1 MAITADTWAVVA
13 ATGLGPVLAVALTL
27 GFTYWRE
34 IEAIKEKARE
44 GIYNRRLHVF
54 RVLMSTRRVRISPDH
69 VNAINLVEVDFYG
82 CAAVEAEWKTYKSHL
97 NDTSKPEDEAWRR
110 TKEKLLAKLLF
121 EIAKVLKFDIPAIE
135 IFEGGYAP
143 GGWAHRDL
151 RYTGAL
157 EYLHELR
164 EGRTPCPCGFAV
176 SHPQQPQ
183 SRPQVGRCPRQTADN
198 RFIGR

>member
-34 IEAIKEKARE
+34 KEDGREKARE
-44 GIYNRRLHVF
+44 AIYNRRLHVF
-54 RVLMSTRRVRISPDH
+54 RVLMSTRRMAISSDH

-82 CAAVEAEWKTYKSHL
+82 CAAVEAEWKNYKNHL
-97 NDTSKPEDEAWRR
+97 NDNSKPEDEVWLR
-110 TKEKLLAKLLF
+110 TKEKLLSKLLF

-143 GGWAHRDL
+143 GGWAHRDM

-157 EYLHELR
+157 EFMHELR
-164 EGRTPCPCGFAV
+164 EGTKTLPLWLKGITPPPAE
-176 SHPQQPQ
+176 P
-183 SRPQVGRCPRQTADN
+183 TATSKPPIAN
-198 RFIGR
+198 